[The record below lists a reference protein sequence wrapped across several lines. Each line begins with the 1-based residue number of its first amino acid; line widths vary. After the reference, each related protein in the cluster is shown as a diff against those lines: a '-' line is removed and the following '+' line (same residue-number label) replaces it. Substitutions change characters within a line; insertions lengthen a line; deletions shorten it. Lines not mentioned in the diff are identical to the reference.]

1 MIRCFGRQKRT
12 EVAAD
17 VKISDLPVMY
27 SQSYVFL
34 KYARKLSYCE
44 KERYIS
50 KLHCCEF
57 TKALPDP
64 YGLNIGWIDD
74 PTKWPHVSYGD
85 AYQYLIETPGQ
96 HAHTSLKAYKSLAV
110 PFCFVKSKVVPS
122 QRLREKSFF

>member
-1 MIRCFGRQKRT
+1 MKLGDL
-12 EVAAD
+12 AAR
-17 VKISDLPVMY
+17 Y
-27 SQSYVFL
+27 SQSYVL
-34 KYARKLSYCE
+34 SKYAQELSNCE
-44 KERYIS
+44 REKYIS
-50 KLHCCEF
+50 KFHYCEF
-57 TKALPDP
+57 TKVLPDP